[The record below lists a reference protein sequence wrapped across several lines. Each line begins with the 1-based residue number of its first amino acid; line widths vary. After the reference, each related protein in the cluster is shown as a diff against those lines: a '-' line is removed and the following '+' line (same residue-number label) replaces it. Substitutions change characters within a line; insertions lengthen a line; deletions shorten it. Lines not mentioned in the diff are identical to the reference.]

1 MDVLYYSIN
10 SFKLP
15 WIIYYCFNSLKLGYL
30 AGAKLELN
38 HLLVGGVAEDGRQ
51 LAQRLP
57 RRLPQAQQVV
67 VDALAQDVGFHDGG
81 LLASRLFKQFQLL
94 LFLVT

>member
-1 MDVLYYSIN
+1 MTSILL
-10 SFKLP
+10 S
-15 WIIYYCFNSLKLGYL
+15 YL
-30 AGAKLELN
+30 ASAELELN

-67 VDALAQDVGFHDGG
+67 VDALAQDVGFHDRR

-94 LFLVT
+94 LFLITEVSTL